1 MANVCWNRIVFFGE
15 ADQIT
20 KIKNDSKNESLHEGL
35 DILEDF
41 SLIDFEGSL
50 IIYCG
55 TKWSPPVEWVEK
67 ISTQYGVTIECEYE
81 EIGSDICGVFGYEK
95 GKLVFNLEFTY
106 LEGKYNLLEWSDFV
120 ECEVFNRIEDNENV
134 ESFLEDFSFVT
145 DEHREEL
152 ITIFNEGI

>member
-20 KIKNDSKNESLHEGL
+20 KIKNDSENESLHEGL
-35 DILEDF
+35 NIVEDF
-41 SLIDFEGSL
+41 SLIDYEGSL

-67 ISTQYGVTIECEYE
+67 ISAQYGVTIECEYE

-120 ECEVFNRIEDNENV
+120 ECEVFNRIEDNEDV
-134 ESFLEDFSFVT
+134 DTFLEDFPFVS

>member
-20 KIKNDSKNESLHEGL
+20 KIKNDSENESLHEGL
-35 DILEDF
+35 NIVEDF
-41 SLIDFEGSL
+41 SLIDYEGSL

-55 TKWSPPVEWVEK
+55 TKWSPPVEWVEQ
-67 ISTQYGVTIECEYE
+67 ISFLYGVTIECEYE
-81 EIGSDICGVFGYEK
+81 EIGADICGVFGYSHGNK
-95 GKLVFNLEFTY
+95 VFNLEFTY
-106 LEGKYNLLEWSDFV
+106 LEGKYNLLEWSDFL

-134 ESFLEDFSFVT
+134 ESFLEDFDFVS

-152 ITIFNEGI
+152 ITIFNEGV